1 MGFKKSSQQVSTPRR
16 RFVQGIIAGG
26 VLAAFPS
33 VLHAAS
39 SLVAGTLTGTVPEL
53 SGEVIDLVIDESPV
67 NFTGVVRMATTINGS
82 IPAPTLRL
90 KEGDDVTIRVTNN
103 LSVPSSIH
111 WHGIILPYQMDGVPG
126 ISFKGIMPGETF
138 IYKFKLQQ
146 SGTYWYHSHSGFQE
160 MTGMY
165 GALIIEPRENDII
178 SADNEHVIQLSD
190 WTDDDPMALFRKLKV
205 QSDVFNFNQPTVPEF
220 FDDVSSSS
228 ISNALQR
235 RKMWNQMRMNPT
247 DLADLSAS
255 AMTFLMNGSTP
266 MANWRGLFKVGEK
279 LRLRFINGS
288 SNSFFDV
295 RIPELKLTVV
305 QADGQN
311 VEPVTVDEFRFGPG
325 ETYDVIVEPKM
336 MPIRFLLKVWIA
348 LVTQKELYQARLILM
363 RQYLHLTL
371 LSG

>member
-16 RFVQGIIAGG
+16 RFVQGLIAGG

-39 SLVAGTLTGTVPEL
+39 SLVAGTITGTVPEL

-90 KEGDDVTIRVTNN
+90 KEGDDVTIRVTNK

-138 IYKFKLQQ
+138 VYQFKLQQ

-165 GALIIEPRENDII
+165 GALIIEPKEKDII
-178 SADNEHVIQLSD
+178 SADSEHVIQLSD
-190 WTDDDPMALFRKLKV
+190 WTDDDPMDLFRKLKV
-205 QSDVFNFNQPTVPEF
+205 QSGGFCFC
-220 FDDVSSSS
+220 
-228 ISNALQR
+228 
-235 RKMWNQMRMNPT
+235 
-247 DLADLSAS
+247 
-255 AMTFLMNGSTP
+255 
-266 MANWRGLFKVGEK
+266 
-279 LRLRFINGS
+279 
-288 SNSFFDV
+288 
-295 RIPELKLTVV
+295 
-305 QADGQN
+305 
-311 VEPVTVDEFRFGPG
+311 
-325 ETYDVIVEPKM
+325 
-336 MPIRFLLKVWIA
+336 
-348 LVTQKELYQARLILM
+348 
-363 RQYLHLTL
+363 
-371 LSG
+371 